1 MTFSAIFLAI
11 IFPNIFFSFFSFSLS
26 LVLTFHFNNNFEER
40 DQGRIVVK
48 ILKKI
53 TKYPNYFHDI
63 IAIECSMLQFFKY
76 AKIGWKGIWFIEV
89 ERDRERERERC
100 GSIDLAAL
108 KCPDL
113 DPVAIKMED
122 KPGLWFSA
130 RAISCFTRFPCRVL
144 SRTHRSRCYRSSVV
158 QLERLV
164 EFLAKKKFL

>member
-89 ERDRERERERC
+89 ERERERER
-100 GSIDLAAL
+100 A
-108 KCPDL
+108 
-113 DPVAIKMED
+113 M
-122 KPGLWFSA
+122 
-130 RAISCFTRFPCRVL
+130 RFD
-144 SRTHRSRCYRSSVV
+144 RSRGVKMPRPWPRCDQNGGQAWSLILCSSH
-158 QLERLV
+158 
-164 EFLAKKKFL
+164 FLFYAIPVPRALSNA